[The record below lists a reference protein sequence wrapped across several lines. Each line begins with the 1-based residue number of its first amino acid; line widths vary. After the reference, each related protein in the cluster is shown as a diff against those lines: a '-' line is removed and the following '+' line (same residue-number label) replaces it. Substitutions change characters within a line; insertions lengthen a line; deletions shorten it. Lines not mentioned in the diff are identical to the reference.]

1 MIMRLSVV
9 ALTLALLFGWM
20 GPAQGKE
27 LEAEVQY
34 RIESKIYRVMTN
46 ITGNGLTS
54 KTLPGLNG
62 LVHVIHVKLND
73 VELVM
78 EGGTL
83 TWDGKP
89 EPNDPGI
96 VLLARPNIMT
106 LEDLSA
112 SITISDETELQYF
125 ERAQDGLFSLR
136 SLEVGESAPGIELG
150 VTPRSKS
157 PEEGRIELD
166 FKFRITSVNSRESLE
181 GVKLNV
187 GRPILRTTRAEGLL
201 TVRDGEWACYRT
213 AVESRGYL
221 YVFLLVT
228 RVPPDK

>member
-1 MIMRLSVV
+1 
-9 ALTLALLFGWM
+9 
-20 GPAQGKE
+20 
-27 LEAEVQY
+27 
-34 RIESKIYRVMTN
+34 
-46 ITGNGLTS
+46 
-54 KTLPGLNG
+54 
-62 LVHVIHVKLND
+62 
-73 VELVM
+73 
-78 EGGTL
+78 
-83 TWDGKP
+83 
-89 EPNDPGI
+89 
-96 VLLARPNIMT
+96 MT

-125 ERAQDGLFSLR
+125 EQAQDGLFSLR

-157 PEEGRIELD
+157 LEEGRIELD

-201 TVRDGEWACYRT
+201 TVRDGEWTCYRT
-213 AVESRGYL
+213 PVESSGYL

-228 RVPPDK
+228 RVPPEE